1 MDSTIV
7 YVLATQLPMILYQR
21 EWLRVLWC
29 HDFHKG
35 RLCGVKS
42 PNVVA
47 ALEPHKSL
55 LGFFEAFPGLRR
67 LVGGL
72 VVLYTRRQVSGAQ
85 KLDTREHT
93 HTHTHTH

>member
-42 PNVVA
+42 PNAVA

-55 LGFFEAFPGLRR
+55 FRFFEAYPGLRR

-72 VVLYTRRQVSGAQ
+72 VVLYTRRPVGEAQ
-85 KLDTREHT
+85 DQD
-93 HTHTHTH
+93 